1 MSEYNTT
8 PDDYIPKPDDTTE
21 DVPDDTQD
29 STLDSTDSSLYLTY
43 QEYTA
48 MGGTLDKS
56 AFNDFAFEAE
66 STINWYTFNR
76 LTKET
81 SVSDN
86 VKRLM
91 YRLIGLIQLSQ
102 KAQSL
107 GQDTKT
113 GEIAGAISNQ
123 SNDGFSTSY
132 NVLTASDAVRISDA
146 ETKRL
151 VRQYLGAETNSLGH
165 KLLYRGVYPDE

>member
-1 MSEYNTT
+1 M
-8 PDDYIPKPDDTTE
+8 
-21 DVPDDTQD
+21 
-29 STLDSTDSSLYLTY
+29 YLTY
-43 QEYTA
+43 EEYKD
-48 MGGTLDKS
+48 MGGVLEES
-56 AFNDFAFEAE
+56 AFTDFAFEAE

-81 SVSDN
+81 SFSDN

-91 YRLIGLIQLSQ
+91 YRLIGLIQMNQ

-113 GEIAGAISNQ
+113 GEVTGAIASQ

-132 NVLTASDAVRISDA
+132 NVLSASEAVKVSKS
-146 ETKRL
+146 EEKRL
-151 VRQYLGAETNSLGH
+151 VQQYLGAEVNSLGH
-165 KLLYRGVYPDE
+165 KLLYRGVYPNE

>member
-1 MSEYNTT
+1 M
-8 PDDYIPKPDDTTE
+8 
-21 DVPDDTQD
+21 
-29 STLDSTDSSLYLTY
+29 YLTY
-43 QEYTA
+43 DEYKD
-48 MGGTLDKS
+48 MGGTLDE
-56 AFNDFAFEAE
+56 ATFNDFAFEAE

-81 SVSDN
+81 SFSDN

-91 YRLIGLIQLSQ
+91 YRLIGLIHQNQ

-113 GEIAGAISNQ
+113 GEVSGAIASQ

-132 NVLTASDAVRISDA
+132 NVLSASQAIRTVSST
-146 ETKRL
+146 TKRL
-151 VRQYLGAETNSLGH
+151 VHQYLGAEVNSLGH
-165 KLLYRGVYPDE
+165 KLLYRGVYPNE

>member
-1 MSEYNTT
+1 M
-8 PDDYIPKPDDTTE
+8 
-21 DVPDDTQD
+21 
-29 STLDSTDSSLYLTY
+29 YLTFA
-43 QEYTA
+43 EYKS
-48 MGGTLDKS
+48 MGGTLDET
-56 AFNDFAFEAE
+56 AFTDFAFEAE

-76 LTKET
+76 LVKET

-107 GQDTKT
+107 GQDTET
-113 GEIAGAISNQ
+113 GKVAGAIASQ

-132 NVLTASDAVRISDA
+132 NVLTASDAVKISDS
-146 ETKRL
+146 EVKRL
-151 VRQYLGAETNSLGH
+151 VRQYLGAEVNSLGH
-165 KLLYRGVYPDE
+165 RLLYRGVYPNE

>member
-1 MSEYNTT
+1 M
-8 PDDYIPKPDDTTE
+8 
-21 DVPDDTQD
+21 
-29 STLDSTDSSLYLTY
+29 YLTY
-43 QEYTA
+43 DEYKD
-48 MGGTLDKS
+48 MGGVLEES

-81 SVSDN
+81 SFSDN

-91 YRLIGLIQLSQ
+91 YRLIGLIQMNQ

-113 GEIAGAISNQ
+113 GEVTGAIASQ

-132 NVLTASDAVRISDA
+132 NVLSASEAVKISKS
-146 ETKRL
+146 EEKRL
-151 VRQYLGAETNSLGH
+151 VQQYLGAEVNSLGH
-165 KLLYRGVYPDE
+165 KLLYRGVYPNE

>member
-1 MSEYNTT
+1 M
-8 PDDYIPKPDDTTE
+8 
-21 DVPDDTQD
+21 
-29 STLDSTDSSLYLTY
+29 YLTY
-43 QEYTA
+43 EEYKN
-48 MGGTLDKS
+48 MGGTLDNTTFS
-56 AFNDFAFEAE
+56 DFAFEAE

-91 YRLIGLIQLSQ
+91 YRLIGLIHLSQ

-113 GEIAGAISNQ
+113 GEATGAIASQ

-132 NVLTASDAVRISDA
+132 NVLTASEAVKISGS
-146 ETKRL
+146 EVKRL
-151 VRQYLGAETNSLGH
+151 VHQYLGAEVNSLGH
-165 KLLYRGVYPDE
+165 KLLYRGVYPNE

>member
-1 MSEYNTT
+1 M
-8 PDDYIPKPDDTTE
+8 
-21 DVPDDTQD
+21 
-29 STLDSTDSSLYLTY
+29 YLTY
-43 QEYTA
+43 EEYED
-48 MGGTLDKS
+48 MGGTLKES
-56 AFNDFAFEAE
+56 AFEDFAFEAE

-81 SVSDN
+81 SVSNN

-91 YRLIGLIQLSQ
+91 YRLIGLIQLNQ

-113 GEIAGAISNQ
+113 GEVSGAIVNQ

-132 NVLTASDAVRISDA
+132 NVLTASDAIKIS
-146 ETKRL
+146 ESEVKRL
-151 VRQYLGAETNSLGH
+151 VHQYLGAETNSLGH
-165 KLLYRGVYPDE
+165 RLLYRGVYPNE